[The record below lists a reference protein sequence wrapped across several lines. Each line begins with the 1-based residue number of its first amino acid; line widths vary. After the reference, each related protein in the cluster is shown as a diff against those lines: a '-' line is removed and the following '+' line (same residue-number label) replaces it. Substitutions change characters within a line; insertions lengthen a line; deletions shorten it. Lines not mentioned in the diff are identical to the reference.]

1 MNNNHI
7 QVSIVI
13 PTYNNSPLLMKAIK
27 SVLDQDYQYWE
38 LIIVDNNSTD
48 DTIDVIESFN
58 DERIRYI
65 LIQNNGVIAKSR
77 NIGIINAAGE
87 YIAFLDSDDAWSK
100 NKLSLCVK
108 CLQED
113 PSIDII
119 CHDEYMVDEAGSIL
133 KYLNHGT
140 SLDDAYGRLLLVG
153 NVLSTSAVMLHLSK
167 SMSKEIILFDESD
180 NYVGVEDYELWLR
193 LASANKKIHFMH
205 HALGQYTIHGSNESK
220 NIHRHYSN
228 LKKVIQSHCSSLHG
242 SDRCARSMLS
252 AALCRVNIAMYK
264 SKINLGQDV
273 VMNFLR
279 IVFSVLSPKFA
290 LFVFYVIKLVLFKRL
305 SLKA

>member
-1 MNNNHI
+1 MYGRYDVNNNHI

-119 CHDEYMVDEAGSIL
+119 CHDEYNEGEYKRSLPCEHTFHKKCIDKWFR
-133 KYLNHGT
+133 KY
-140 SLDDAYGRLLLVG
+140 
-153 NVLSTSAVMLHLSK
+153 
-167 SMSKEIILFDESD
+167 
-180 NYVGVEDYELWLR
+180 
-193 LASANKKIHFMH
+193 SANCP
-205 HALGQYTIHGSNESK
+205 
-220 NIHRHYSN
+220 
-228 LKKVIQSHCSSLHG
+228 V
-242 SDRCARSMLS
+242 
-252 AALCRVNIAMYK
+252 CRVNNWTLI
-264 SKINLGQDV
+264 
-273 VMNFLR
+273 
-279 IVFSVLSPKFA
+279 
-290 LFVFYVIKLVLFKRL
+290 
-305 SLKA
+305 